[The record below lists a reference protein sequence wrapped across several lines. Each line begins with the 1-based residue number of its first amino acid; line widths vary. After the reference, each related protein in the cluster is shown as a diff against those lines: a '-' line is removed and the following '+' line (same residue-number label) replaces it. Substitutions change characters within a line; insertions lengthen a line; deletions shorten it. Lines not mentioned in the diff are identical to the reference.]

1 MPMISVDYEYNLPNE
16 FLVDHSQSMGKKRQ
30 TTYDGP
36 DKIYLIVNNETGK
49 EQLGPITA
57 EEKADGRPVPLDCRY
72 VEVDCVENPLLCQLR
87 GPVIDEAE
95 EDHTGSQPHP
105 QSPEIEGYR
114 RYTYQTPI
122 LPHNVYDKYAIT
134 VDSNDNIT
142 IPVRSVVEVMYGNS
156 LTQLPDWT
164 FVRKQRDKMLA
175 AADGRISD
183 DMPDTLK
190 QEWYTYRQLLRDLP
204 SVMEENNVPAHIALL
219 MMPED
224 PDSKRPPGR
233 YEV

>member
-1 MPMISVDYEYNLPNE
+1 MPMISVDYEYNLPND

-36 DKIYLIVNNETGK
+36 DKIYLIIDNETGR
-49 EQLGPITA
+49 EHMGPITA
-57 EEKADGRPVPLDCRY
+57 EEKADGRPVPLGCRY
-72 VEVDCVENPLLCQLR
+72 VEVDCAENPLLCQLR

-105 QSPEIEGYR
+105 LSPEIEGYH

-122 LPHNVYDKYAIT
+122 LPRNIYDNYAIT
-134 VDSNDNIT
+134 VDENDNIT
-142 IPVRSVVEVMYGNS
+142 IPIRTVVEAMYGNA
-156 LTQLPDWT
+156 LTEFPDWT

-183 DMPDTLK
+183 DMPESLK
-190 QEWYTYRQLLRDLP
+190 QEWYTYRQLLRDMP
-204 SVMEENNVPAHIALL
+204 AVMEENNVPAHIALL

-224 PDSKRPPGR
+224 PDSKLPPGR